1 MTKKSEAKLK
11 FLKTEMV
18 FPDEMKNI
26 FHHSQRNFSFRNR
39 LRPDSVSL
47 RKIKRTNIQRSF
59 IDISLFQ
66 SNCKQY
72 LVRV

>member
-39 LRPDSVSL
+39 LRPDSVSCVKL
-47 RKIKRTNIQRSF
+47 KEQIYKDPLSTSHF
-59 IDISLFQ
+59 
-66 SNCKQY
+66 SNQIASSI
-72 LVRV
+72 